1 MEDNYSLYKQREREQ
16 ERWLA
21 QRPVCSYCGHP
32 IQEEELYDIEGEIYH
47 KKCLDEQYLK
57 QTEDYIA

>member
-1 MEDNYSLYKQREREQ
+1 MDNYSLYKQREREQ

-32 IQEEELYDIEGEIYH
+32 IQDEELYDIEG
-47 KKCLDEQYLK
+47 
-57 QTEDYIA
+57 